1 MNTSTKRR
9 AVRPAGAGRAERAAS
24 PLRGRVMPPRIAA
37 ISCAALLTGAGL
49 LLVAGCAAGT
59 SGSASSAAGGSA
71 AHQAAGSGAE
81 PAPLSAA
88 GTARDH
94 AANGATGQAKD
105 SAARLAPATH
115 SIIYTASMTVHVR
128 NAAQAAALAQSA
140 ATAAGG
146 YTASEQAQLSHS
158 RRQRSTVSL
167 TLKIPVPSYTS
178 ALRQLG
184 GLGRQTRLSQQSMD
198 VTQQVA
204 DVNSRVTS
212 EQAAIAQLRALL
224 KRTGSVSGLLQVQQQ
239 ISDDEATLEALQA
252 QQRALSHETTY
263 ATITLQL
270 LGPVP
275 SHVVAQH
282 KSHHNFVSGLASG
295 WRGLRHAL
303 GWLLTAL
310 GTILPFALTL
320 AVIGGLGLVGW
331 RRLGRRR
338 TGPAAPAEPG
348 PTRAG

>member
-9 AVRPAGAGRAERAAS
+9 AVRPAGAGRTERAVS

-49 LLVAGCAAGT
+49 LLVAGCSAGT
-59 SGSASSAAGGSA
+59 SGSASS
-71 AHQAAGSGAE
+71 GSGGAAAQQAE
-81 PAPLSAA
+81 PAPAGAA

-94 AANGATGQAKD
+94 AANGAAGQA
-105 SAARLAPATH
+105 SESSARLAPATH

-128 NAAQAAALAQSA
+128 NAAQAAAAAQSA

-167 TLKIPVPSYTS
+167 TLKIPVPSYTA

-224 KRTGSVSGLLQVQQQ
+224 KRTGSVSGLLEVQQQ
-239 ISDDEATLEALQA
+239 ISADEATLEALQA

-263 ATITLQL
+263 ATITLRL

-275 SHVVAQH
+275 SHVAAHH

-310 GTILPFALTL
+310 GTILPFALAI
-320 AVIGGLGLVGW
+320 AVIGGVGLAGW

-348 PTRAG
+348 PTQAG